1 MPRFIGYTL
10 AGVDAALSGNPA
22 TTVGLYRHYAIIPP
36 AGSNGPANDND
47 RVVSQ
52 SPVAGY
58 CSTTS
63 LGSTLDLEYP

>member
-10 AGVDAALSGNPA
+10 AGVDAALSGSPA
-22 TTVGLYRHYAIIPP
+22 TTVGLDRHYAIIPP
-36 AGSNGPANDND
+36 PGSNGPANVND

-63 LGSTLDLEYP
+63 LGSTLYLAQP